1 MPDAAHEAPLGGRE
15 RGELRGR
22 HEGAEISVAFYFLQQ
37 LHCNPVWDI
46 PSRDIRWSAMEDRPV
61 SPEYRLRSPEYRAMV
76 ERLKQARQ
84 EAGLK
89 QEEVAAQLGKP
100 QSYVSKVERAE
111 RRIDPPEL
119 ARFAEVLGKPVNWFL
134 S

>member
-1 MPDAAHEAPLGGRE
+1 
-15 RGELRGR
+15 
-22 HEGAEISVAFYFLQQ
+22 
-37 LHCNPVWDI
+37 
-46 PSRDIRWSAMEDRPV
+46 
-61 SPEYRLRSPEYRAMV
+61 MV

-89 QEEVAAQLGKP
+89 QEEVADRLGKP

-119 ARFAEVLGKPVNWFL
+119 ARFAEIYGKPVDWFL

>member
-1 MPDAAHEAPLGGRE
+1 M
-15 RGELRGR
+15 
-22 HEGAEISVAFYFLQQ
+22 VAM
-37 LHCNPVWDI
+37 V
-46 PSRDIRWSAMEDRPV
+46 RPGF
-61 SPEYRLRSPEYRAMV
+61 PEYRLRSPEYRAMV
-76 ERLKQARQ
+76 ELLKQARQ

-89 QEEVAAQLGKP
+89 QEEVAARLGKP

-119 ARFAEVLGKPVNWFL
+119 ARFAKVYGKPVEWFL

>member
-1 MPDAAHEAPLGGRE
+1 
-15 RGELRGR
+15 
-22 HEGAEISVAFYFLQQ
+22 
-37 LHCNPVWDI
+37 
-46 PSRDIRWSAMEDRPV
+46 V

-89 QEEVAAQLGKP
+89 QEEVAARLGKP

>member
-1 MPDAAHEAPLGGRE
+1 MVAMARPEA
-15 RGELRGR
+15 
-22 HEGAEISVAFYFLQQ
+22 
-37 LHCNPVWDI
+37 
-46 PSRDIRWSAMEDRPV
+46 
-61 SPEYRLRSPEYRAMV
+61 PEYRLRSPEYQAMV
-76 ERLKQARQ
+76 EKLKQARK

-89 QEEVAAQLGKP
+89 QEEVAARLGKP

-119 ARFAEVLGKPVNWFL
+119 ARFAEVYGKPVDWFL

>member
-1 MPDAAHEAPLGGRE
+1 
-15 RGELRGR
+15 
-22 HEGAEISVAFYFLQQ
+22 
-37 LHCNPVWDI
+37 
-46 PSRDIRWSAMEDRPV
+46 
-61 SPEYRLRSPEYRAMV
+61 MV
-76 ERLKQARQ
+76 ERIKQARQ

-89 QEEVAAQLGKP
+89 QEEVAARLGKP

>member
-1 MPDAAHEAPLGGRE
+1 M
-15 RGELRGR
+15 
-22 HEGAEISVAFYFLQQ
+22 
-37 LHCNPVWDI
+37 
-46 PSRDIRWSAMEDRPV
+46 

-89 QEEVAAQLGKP
+89 QEEVAARLGKP

>member
-1 MPDAAHEAPLGGRE
+1 MARPD
-15 RGELRGR
+15 
-22 HEGAEISVAFYFLQQ
+22 
-37 LHCNPVWDI
+37 
-46 PSRDIRWSAMEDRPV
+46 
-61 SPEYRLRSPEYRAMV
+61 SPEYRLQSPEYRAMV

-89 QEEVAAQLGKP
+89 QEEVADRLGKP

-119 ARFAEVLGKPVNWFL
+119 ARFAEIYGKPVDWFL